1 MEGGLS
7 AAGPP
12 GKPSSVTL
20 EDVSELLNLLFEF
33 VPCIFSLCL
42 FEKLLS
48 DTSFRSVVLNWQLV
62 SYLDNYK
69 TSEVLEILFRS
80 FTKGLFSFPPTC
92 FQFPLFL

>member
-1 MEGGLS
+1 M
-7 AAGPP
+7 
-12 GKPSSVTL
+12 TL

-33 VPCIFSLCL
+33 VPCVFSLCL